1 VAAQLSGDG
10 VETPWGW
17 FPANDPHRQGPVQVV
32 LRPDAIRLDA
42 SSPLSGKVVRRT
54 FAGDHAELAVETAG
68 PPVRLRVP
76 YREAPA
82 VGDAVGLAV
91 EPDGV
96 LVYPVD

>member
-1 VAAQLSGDG
+1 VAAQVTGDG
-10 VETPWGW
+10 LETPWGS
-17 FPANDPHRQGPVQVV
+17 FTANDSHREGPVQVV